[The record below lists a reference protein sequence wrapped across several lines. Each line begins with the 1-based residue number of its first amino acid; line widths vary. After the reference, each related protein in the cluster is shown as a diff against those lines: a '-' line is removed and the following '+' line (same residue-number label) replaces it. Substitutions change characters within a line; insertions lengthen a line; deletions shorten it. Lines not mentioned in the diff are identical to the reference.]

1 MPHTPPPTTHTTP
14 GPGSPG
20 TSPDPTA
27 QGLVRFFRRRSTQA
41 GGAAGSPW
49 QLGGLLAGLRI
60 RKKLMVLHTGFSVGL
75 MLLLILALRPA
86 VREVV
91 ERAERSESA
100 ALASGLVW
108 SARQRPGHEQ
118 VERAADLIASMPDIT
133 IRRGGPAEL
142 AAVALSPGSP
152 SLGSLPR
159 DTPMLA
165 SDGTSVL
172 LVLES
177 EPHHGESD
185 RAFLISARMPEA
197 RDAVTRLFIFAVLVL
212 VGAYAG
218 IAVALELFVLPRNVY
233 APIRTMLEA
242 DRALREGRMGEELI
256 PDGSIPR
263 DEMGEIMRSRNESVG
278 ALRHQER
285 ELAVALLKL
294 ESVANDL
301 KLKNHLLE
309 TARRNLADAD
319 RLASLGMMS
328 AGIAHELNTPLA
340 VVKGLA
346 ERLAKEPEAGLDGP
360 TAALMLRVVGRL
372 ERLGESLLDFA
383 RARPPST
390 TPTRIREVVEEA
402 LTLLRLERGTVVP
415 TRNMVPADLVVP
427 CDADRMVQVFVNLIR
442 NARNAICERP
452 EGVTGDSLIVVD
464 GRVRDGRSGDTV
476 GEAGAVGGEQTVEL
490 SVTDNGPGIDPSLLP
505 SLFEPFATTRLDAK
519 GTGLGLA
526 VADGIIREH
535 HGVLL
540 ARTRTEGG
548 AGAGGARFEIILP
561 CS

>member
-1 MPHTPPPTTHTTP
+1 M
-14 GPGSPG
+14 G
-20 TSPDPTA
+20 
-27 QGLVRFFRRRSTQA
+27 R
-41 GGAAGSPW
+41 
-49 QLGGLLAGLRI
+49 LAGLLTGFRI
-60 RKKLMVLHTGFSVGL
+60 RKKLMVLHTGFSVAL

-91 ERAERSESA
+91 ERAERSEAA
-100 ALASGLVW
+100 ALASGLMW
-108 SARQRPGHEQ
+108 TARQGGDLDR
-118 VERAADLIASMPDIT
+118 VERAADLIASMPDIS
-133 IRRGGPAEL
+133 IRRGSPAEL
-142 AAVALSPGSP
+142 AAAALNPG
-152 SLGSLPR
+152 LLVTGELPR
-159 DTPMLA
+159 DTPVFGA
-165 SDGTSVL
+165 DGTSVF
-172 LVLES
+172 LVIGSSTE
-177 EPHHGESD
+177 GEDGD

-233 APIRTMLEA
+233 APIRAILDA
-242 DRALREGRMGEELI
+242 DRALREGRMGDELV
-256 PDGSIPR
+256 PDRSIPR

-285 ELAVALLKL
+285 ELAVALSNL

-340 VVKGLA
+340 VIKGLA
-346 ERLAKEPEAGLDGP
+346 ERLAKDPEAGLDGP

-390 TPTRIREVVEEA
+390 TPTRIRDVVEEA

-415 TRNMVPADLVVP
+415 TKNLVPADMIVP
-427 CDADRMVQVFVNLIR
+427 CDADRMVQVFVNLVR

-452 EGVTGDSLIVVD
+452 EGVSADSLIVVE
-464 GRVRDGRSGDTV
+464 GVVRPGS
-476 GEAGAVGGEQTVEL
+476 EAGAGEPGGGKTVEL
-490 SVTDNGPGIDPSLLP
+490 SVTDNGPGIDPSLVP
-505 SLFEPFATTRLDAK
+505 TLFEPFATTRLDSK

-526 VADGIIREH
+526 VAEGIIREH
-535 HGVLL
+535 HGLLL
-540 ARTRTEGG
+540 ARSRAEGDR
-548 AGAGGARFEIILP
+548 GARFEIVLP
-561 CS
+561 CV